1 MNRSRIP
8 EFQPPTGPAAVPD
21 GHDTLGVPGLAD
33 WYRRRTWHD
42 VTWSPQELV
51 GAKDGR
57 RVAVVLPALDEQAT
71 VAGVIRAFQPLTLR
85 QGPGL
90 GPLVDEIVVVDS
102 GSTDATVEVARAA
115 GARVVTREEAL
126 PEVPVRAGKGEVLW
140 RALTA
145 TDADVIVYA
154 DSDLVDVHASLVTGL
169 LGPIL
174 RAEGVHLAKAFYA
187 RPLRLETA
195 TQRAGGGR
203 VTELLARPALATF
216 APELGGVVQPLG
228 GEYAG
233 TRELLEQVPFAGGY
247 GVEVGLLLDTLTCM
261 GLDAIAQVDVG
272 VRKHRHRDLLS
283 LGVAAQEIMLTIA
296 RRTAGLDLARAIARG
311 GPGADGG
318 VDLVQFDQA
327 PDGRWQPET
336 THVMVHDRPPMADV
350 LAALRSGHWPTG
362 VEQRS
367 A

>member
-1 MNRSRIP
+1 MNPRAARP
-8 EFQPPTGPAAVPD
+8 LPPPPAAPPVPE
-21 GHDTLGVPGLAD
+21 TLGVPGLAD
-33 WYRRRTWHD
+33 WFARRTWHD
-42 VTWSPQELV
+42 VTWSAQDLV
-51 GAKDGR
+51 RAKEGR
-57 RVAVVLPALDEQAT
+57 RVAVVLPALDEERT
-71 VAGVIRAFQPLTLR
+71 VAGVIRAFLPLTLR

-90 GPLVDEIVVVDS
+90 GPLVDEVVVVDS
-102 GSTDATVEVARAA
+102 GSTDRTREVALEA
-115 GARVVTREEAL
+115 GARVVTREDAL
-126 PEVPVRAGKGEVLW
+126 PEVPVRPGKGEVLW
-140 RALTA
+140 RALRA
-145 TDADVIVYA
+145 TDADVVVYA
-154 DSDLVDVHASLVTGL
+154 DSDLVDVHASLVVGL

-174 RAEGVHLAKAFYA
+174 REEGVHLVKAFYA
-187 RPLRLETA
+187 RPLRLEQA

-247 GVEVGLLLDTLTCM
+247 GVEVGLLLDTLAAK

-296 RRTAGLDLARAIARG
+296 RRTAALELARAIARG

-327 PDGRWQPET
+327 PDGRWQAET
-336 THVMVHDRPPMADV
+336 THVMVHDRPPMAEV
-350 LAALRSGHWPTG
+350 LASLGAGTWPAG
-362 VEQRS
+362 VGQRT

>member
-1 MNRSRIP
+1 MTEDLATPLS
-8 EFQPPTGPAAVPD
+8 AAVPGLEGLD
-21 GHDTLGVPGLAD
+21 VPGLAD
-33 WYRRRTWHD
+33 WYRRRTWHE
-42 VTWSPQELV
+42 VPWTPEQLAR
-51 GAKDGR
+51 AKEGR
-57 RVAVVLPALDEQAT
+57 TVAVVLPALDEEVT
-71 VAGVIRAFQPLTLR
+71 VGGVVRAFLPLTLP

-90 GPLVDEIVVVDS
+90 GPLVDEVVVVDS

-115 GARVVTREEAL
+115 GARVVSREQAL
-126 PEVPVRAGKGEVLW
+126 PEVPVRPGKGEVLW

-154 DSDLVDVHASLVTGL
+154 DSDLVDVEPDLVVGL
-169 LGPIL
+169 LGPL
-174 RAEGVHLAKAFYA
+174 LLTGGVHLVKAFYA
-187 RPLRLETA
+187 RPLRTEA
-195 TQRAGGGR
+195 SDRRSGGGR

-216 APELGGVVQPLG
+216 APELGGIVQPLG

-233 TRELLEQVPFAGGY
+233 TRELLERVPFAGGY

-296 RRTAGLDLARAIARG
+296 RRTAGLELSRAIARG

-318 VDLVQFDQA
+318 VHLVQFDQA
-327 PDGRWQPET
+327 PGGAWQPET
-336 THVMVHDRPPMADV
+336 THVTAYDRPPMADV
-350 LAALRSGHWPTG
+350 LTALRAGSWPAG
-362 VEQRS
+362 VEQRT

>member
-1 MNRSRIP
+1 MNGLG
-8 EFQPPTGPAAVPD
+8 EAFEPTAGAGPLAAVPD
-21 GHDTLGVPGLAD
+21 SLGVPGLAD

-51 GAKDGR
+51 RAKDGR
-57 RVAVVLPALDEQAT
+57 RVAVVLPALNEQGT

-102 GSTDATVEVARAA
+102 GSTDATVDVARAA

-145 TDADVIVYA
+145 TDADVVVYA

-174 RAEGVHLAKAFYA
+174 RAEGVHLVKAFYA

-350 LAALRSGHWPTG
+350 LAALRSGRWPAG
-362 VEQRS
+362 VEQRT

>member
-1 MNRSRIP
+1 MTDMTVAN
-8 EFQPPTGPAAVPD
+8 EVAE
-21 GHDTLGVPGLAD
+21 
-33 WYRRRTWHD
+33 WYDRRTWHD
-42 VTWSPQELV
+42 VTWSAAELA

-57 RVAVVLPALDEQAT
+57 RVAVVLPALDEEAT
-71 VAGVIRAFQPLTLR
+71 VAGVVAAFLPLTRR

-90 GPLVDEIVVVDS
+90 PPLVDELVVVDS
-102 GSTDATVEVARAA
+102 GSTDATVQLAMAA

-126 PEVPVRAGKGEVLW
+126 PQVPVRPGKGEVLW
-140 RALTA
+140 RALAA
-145 TDADVIVYA
+145 TDADVVVYA
-154 DSDLVDVHASLVTGL
+154 DSDLVDVNASLVTGL
-169 LGPIL
+169 LGPVL
-174 RAEGVHLAKAFYA
+174 CEPGVHLVKAFYA
-187 RPLRLETA
+187 RPLRLQTV

-216 APELGGVVQPLG
+216 APQLGGIVQPLG

-247 GVEVGLLLDTLTCM
+247 GVEVGLLLDTLRLL

-296 RRTAGLDLARAIARG
+296 RHTAGHGPARAVARG
-311 GPGADGG
+311 GPEADGG

-327 PDGRWQPET
+327 ADGRWRPET
-336 THVMVHDRPPMADV
+336 THVTVQERPPMAEV
-350 LAALRSGHWPTG
+350 LRALSSASGASG
-362 VEQRS
+362 VQRRI

>member
-1 MNRSRIP
+1 MNP
-8 EFQPPTGPAAVPD
+8 FEHDFAPPAAVAAVPD
-21 GHDTLGVPGLAD
+21 NPDALGVPGLAD
-33 WYRRRTWHD
+33 WYRNRTWHD
-42 VTWSPQELV
+42 VTWSAQDLV
-51 GAKDGR
+51 RAKDGR
-57 RVAVVLPALDEQAT
+57 TVAVVLPALNEETT
-71 VAGVIRAFQPLTLR
+71 VAGVVRAFQLTLR

-102 GSTDATVEVARAA
+102 GSTDRTIEVARAA
-115 GARVVTREEAL
+115 GARVVTREDAL

-174 RAEGVHLAKAFYA
+174 RAEGVHLVKAFYA

-216 APELGGVVQPLG
+216 APELGGIVQPLG

-296 RRTAGLDLARAIARG
+296 RRTAGLELARAIARG

-336 THVMVHDRPPMADV
+336 THVMVHDRPPMLDV
-350 LAALRSGHWPTG
+350 LASLRSGTWPAG
-362 VEQRS
+362 VETRS